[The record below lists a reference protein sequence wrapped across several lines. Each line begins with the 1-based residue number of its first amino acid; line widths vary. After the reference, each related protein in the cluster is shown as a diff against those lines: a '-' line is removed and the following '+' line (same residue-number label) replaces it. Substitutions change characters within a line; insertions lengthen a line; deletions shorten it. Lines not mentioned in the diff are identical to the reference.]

1 VPFKLGPNGHADEDL
16 LGRAVDHVGGEAK
29 SFLLHQLDNC
39 DVVGN
44 GHCGVV
50 GMFIRRVT
58 EHRSPST
65 RRVVCRRTAA
75 VGTSEGEWEDPSAAG
90 LAPGDPEQPR
100 RTTCPELTVELV
112 ERRKDAGR
120 ELGHAS
126 TVEFRRVSDIVEQ
139 GAIISG
145 IGISRIG
152 RKTGIPGLELTLE
165 SSSEAIA
172 DAGLTSA
179 DIDGIATM
187 GETPVADAATRLG
200 IEHTWTGSPVGR
212 WGLLSPVVNAFGA
225 VATGQARHV
234 LVYRTVN
241 MMGGSVMPQPAA
253 SGNAAS
259 APAPLSDHRPS
270 PPVEERGNPMAD
282 VPRLLAAHAYSAA
295 NWLALHARRH
305 MYLYG
310 TTKEQLG
317 WLAINSRRNAA
328 LNPRATYRDPLAM
341 EDYLSARIISDPF
354 GLLDCDVPVDGS
366 VAFVVS
372 TVDAVDDCDHP
383 VRVEACGG
391 ALGLGG
397 WDQRSDYPKMAS
409 TDAAAEMWSRTD
421 LEPADVDIAELYDG
435 FTFLT
440 FAWLE
445 ALGFCGEGEAGPF
458 VEGAARIALDGQLPL
473 NTYGGQLSAGR
484 MHGNW
489 VLHEACLQLR
499 GEAGPRQVQK
509 RDVAAVSNGGGPIAG
524 CMLLTR

>member
-1 VPFKLGPNGHADEDL
+1 M
-16 LGRAVDHVGGEAK
+16 
-29 SFLLHQLDNC
+29 S
-39 DVVGN
+39 DVV
-44 GHCGVV
+44 
-50 GMFIRRVT
+50 
-58 EHRSPST
+58 
-65 RRVVCRRTAA
+65 
-75 VGTSEGEWEDPSAAG
+75 
-90 LAPGDPEQPR
+90 
-100 RTTCPELTVELV
+100 
-112 ERRKDAGR
+112 ER
-120 ELGHAS
+120 
-126 TVEFRRVSDIVEQ
+126 

-152 RKTGIPGLELTLE
+152 RKTGIAGVELTAE
-165 SSSEAIA
+165 SSAAAIA
-172 DAGLTSA
+172 DAGLSPL

-187 GETPVADAATRLG
+187 GETPVSEAATHLG
-200 IEHTWTGSPVGR
+200 IEHTWTGSPIGR
-212 WGLLSPVVNAFGA
+212 WGLLSPVVNAFHA
-225 VATGQARHV
+225 VATGRARHV

-241 MMGGSVMPQPAA
+241 MMGGSVLPPPGAAADGAA
-253 SGNAAS
+253 S
-259 APAPLSDHRPS
+259 PS
-270 PPVEERGNPMAD
+270 PSLERPPSPAVEERDNPMAD
-282 VPRLLAAHAYSAA
+282 VPRLLAMHAYSAA

-305 MYLYG
+305 MHQYG

-328 LNPRATYRDPLAM
+328 FNPRATYRDPLSM
-341 EDYLSARIISDPF
+341 DDYLSARMISDPF

-372 TVDAVDDCDHP
+372 TAAAATDCDHP

-397 WDQRSDYPKMAS
+397 WDQRPDYPKMAS
-409 TDAAAEMWSRTD
+409 TDAAAEMWGRTD
-421 LEPADVDIAELYDG
+421 LKPVDADIAELYDG

-445 ALGFCGEGEAGPF
+445 ALGFCGDGEAGPF

-499 GEAGPRQVQK
+499 GEGGPRQVRK
-509 RDVAAVSNGGGPIAG
+509 HDVAVVSNGGGPIAG
-524 CMLLTR
+524 CMVLTT

>member
-1 VPFKLGPNGHADEDL
+1 
-16 LGRAVDHVGGEAK
+16 
-29 SFLLHQLDNC
+29 
-39 DVVGN
+39 
-44 GHCGVV
+44 
-50 GMFIRRVT
+50 M
-58 EHRSPST
+58 
-65 RRVVCRRTAA
+65 
-75 VGTSEGEWEDPSAAG
+75 SEI
-90 LAPGDPEQPR
+90 
-100 RTTCPELTVELV
+100 V
-112 ERRKDAGR
+112 ER
-120 ELGHAS
+120 
-126 TVEFRRVSDIVEQ
+126 

-152 RKTGIPGLELTLE
+152 RKTGIPGLDLTVE
-165 SSSEAIA
+165 SSTAAIA
-172 DAGLTSA
+172 DAGLLPH

-187 GETPVADAATRLG
+187 GETPVADAASHLG
-200 IEHTWTGSPVGR
+200 VEHSWTGSPVGR
-212 WGLLSPVVNAFGA
+212 WGLLSPVVNAFHA
-225 VATGQARHV
+225 VATGQARQV

-241 MMGGSVMPQPAA
+241 MMGGSVLPPPSAAGDTAA
-253 SGNAAS
+253 S
-259 APAPLSDHRPS
+259 PAPSSARAPS
-270 PPVEERGNPMAD
+270 APVEEKGNPMAD
-282 VPRLLAAHAYSAA
+282 VPRLLAAHSYSAA

-305 MYLYG
+305 MHVYG

-317 WLAINSRRNAA
+317 WLAINSRSNAA
-328 LNPRATYRDPLAM
+328 LNPRATYRDPLSM
-341 EDYLSARIISDPF
+341 DDYLSARMISDPF

-372 TVDAVDDCDHP
+372 TVDAIADCDHP

-397 WDQRSDYPKMAS
+397 WDQRPDYPKMAS

-421 LEPADVDIAELYDG
+421 LKPADVDIAELYDG

-440 FAWLE
+440 LAWLE
-445 ALGFCGEGEAGPF
+445 ALGFCGDGEAGPF

-499 GEAGPRQVQK
+499 GEAGPRQADNP
-509 RDVAAVSNGGGPIAG
+509 DVAAVSNGGGPIAG